1 MITGKVVFVLTD
13 VGSKSEGEYPFVEL
27 GKGKKVKIYLSGDDP
42 FGNGGMREYEGKYI
56 SAEGEYNEYG
66 TFVAKSVTVI
76 DEPEVAA
83 EPEQISLKDKIAG
96 FFKKLFGR

>member
-1 MITGKVVFVLTD
+1 MITGKVYFQLMHK
-13 VGSKSEGEYPFVEL
+13 GSKSEGEYAFIKLED
-27 GKGKKVKIYLSGDDP
+27 GSSVKIHLDGDHP
-42 FGNGGMREYEGKYI
+42 FKSIAMREYEGKYVA
-56 SAEGEYNEYG
+56 AEGEFNPYG
-66 TFVAKSVTVI
+66 TFIAKSVTVI